1 MRKAR
6 GKIDQLDGYF
16 HVENSLRSNIDS
28 LSRRDM
34 ELSRSIML
42 EELHAAGLIPVLDQF
57 HPRGFGLLLRK
68 PSATESPYK
77 TSGQPSACIKT
88 LKQRISRQYNRASR
102 HSGTIWRDRTKLF
115 HIPDTAKDR
124 SDVAAYILARPR
136 IECEA
141 MLPQISS
148 TMSEARTGS
157 ATACAAIAQ
166 IFGRK
171 RFSETQLKK
180 LETRRDEIICQYRQ
194 PEKIRG
200 RRGRKSEWR
209 PDCERGN
216 DAQSVVPP
224 PGPTEYNRL
233 KKQAKRR
240 FFEMLDRY
248 EAFCTRTG
256 YDRLP
261 RGYQGEDE
269 LRNWAAHRRG
279 EYRRGRL
286 PAWQLEALRH
296 TKILD
301 SPTDAG
307 LPTAPSASW
316 MRQYRALERFFREHG
331 HSRVTRSNCT
341 NQSLVNWVSAQR
353 TSARKETLH
362 PEKARLLDELNFPW
376 GHPPPVELLR
386 PADEEWRLPTHLL

>member
-6 GKIDQLDGYF
+6 GKIDQLEGYF
-16 HVENSLRSNIDS
+16 HVENSLRSDISPLNQT
-28 LSRRDM
+28 DM

-88 LKQRISRQYNRASR
+88 LKQRISRQYNRASG
-102 HSGTIWRDRTKLF
+102 HSGTIWQDRTKLF
-115 HIPDTAKDR
+115 HIPDTVKDR
-124 SDVAAYILARPR
+124 TDVAAYILARPQ

-141 MLPQISS
+141 MLPQIPS
-148 TMSEARTGS
+148 TMSEARNGS
-157 ATACAAIAQ
+157 PTARGAIAQ
-166 IFGRK
+166 IFDRK
-171 RFSETQLKK
+171 RFSETLLKE
-180 LETRRDEIICQYRQ
+180 LEARRDEMIYEYRQ
-194 PEKIRG
+194 PQKTQA
-200 RRGRKSEWR
+200 RRGRKAEWR
-209 PDCERGN
+209 PDCERRN
-216 DAQSVVPP
+216 DAQSVVPS
-224 PGPTEYNRL
+224 PGPTEYSRV

-248 EAFCTRTG
+248 EAFCSRTG
-256 YDRLP
+256 YDRIP

-286 PAWQLEALRH
+286 PTWQLEALRN
-296 TKILD
+296 TTILD
-301 SPTDAG
+301 SPTGAG

-316 MRQYRALERFFREHG
+316 MRQYRALERFFRKHS
-331 HSRVTRSNCT
+331 HSRVTHSNCT
-341 NQSLVNWVSAQR
+341 NQSLVNWVTAQR
-353 TSARKETLH
+353 GSARKETLH
-362 PEKARLLDELNFPW
+362 PEKARLLDELDFPW
-376 GHPPPVELLR
+376 GHPPPGEQLR
-386 PADEEWRLPTHLL
+386 PAAEEWRLPTHLL